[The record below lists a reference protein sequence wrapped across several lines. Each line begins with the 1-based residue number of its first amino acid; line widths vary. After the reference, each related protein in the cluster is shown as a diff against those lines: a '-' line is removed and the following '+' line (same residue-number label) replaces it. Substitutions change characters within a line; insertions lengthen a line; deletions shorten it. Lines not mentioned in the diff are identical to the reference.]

1 MSNFVDAEGHFDFV
15 GQKVIG
21 TQQPIVVNGDRAKA
35 LWLLLADQKQ
45 TDLLFWGP
53 SFCVIGGQE
62 DMQFGF
68 TYTAYTHTLGVWV
81 PAFCDRL
88 AFDVYAKGVGS
99 VTFGSSYTIEVDA
112 DGDEPL
118 HYPGSKTQNLLSV
131 TGTTA
136 GNAVFQKIDFQKDA
150 GIDVFCVVVRF
161 LRSSQTIS

>member
-1 MSNFVDAEGHFDFV
+1 MSNFIDAEGHFDFV

-21 TQQPIVVNGDRAKA
+21 TTQPIVVNGDKAKA

-53 SFCVIGGQE
+53 SFCVIGGAE
-62 DMQFGF
+62 DMQFGLGVGGV
-68 TYTAYTHTLGVWV
+68 THTLGVWV

-88 AFDVYAKGVGS
+88 AFDIYAKGVGT
-99 VTFGSSYTIEVDA
+99 VTFGSSYSITVDA
-112 DGDEPL
+112 AGDNPL
-118 HYPGSKTQNLLSV
+118 HYPGSNTQNLLSV

-136 GNAVFQKIDFQKDA
+136 GNSVFQKIDFQKGA
-150 GIDVFCVVVRF
+150 GVDVFCVVVRF